1 MAALTEQGA
10 LVDVQLHNHAPED
23 AALRGTPGTYIN
35 VRGTAEAKRRFGRL
49 KRANNTQKNSRRATY
64 ASRPGEKFFELDFKL
79 ILCETTY
86 TDFADVFA
94 SGLGEELAASTLVMT
109 AASGTIN
116 GCTIQSGNP
125 DPVVRVGL
133 SNGLFYI
140 VPVKSFDDGTGAL
153 VFGYTLPALGGAS
166 ITSVQNA
173 NQRAGGC
180 FVESFAPP
188 TSFAVESSQGDNEPS
203 GNQVAVTGQG
213 CIPDISLEFSEM
225 NEHLEFSVRF
235 MGVDWFTS
243 PAPGDL
249 ADPANAYSQDFTVQ
263 QCDVLFQS
271 ITTPAVQDFQILS
284 TVSGIKLSPIWNVLK
299 GTRSRLSS
307 GANPGSS
314 AFNVKR
320 TAFMTQE
327 ELITIGMR
335 LADPDWIAARTAKTH
350 GMLFFVWYDGD
361 PGQTGTRAISLLY
374 RDVTLDDD
382 PVEDDN
388 GGISAHTLAFKV
400 EDPTDAF
407 ALDYETLRTR
417 CVLSFWNN

>member
-1 MAALTEQGA
+1 MALTEQGA

-64 ASRPGEKFFELDFKL
+64 ASRPGEKFFELRFKL

-86 TDFADVFA
+86 TDFKDVFA
-94 SGLGEELAASTLVMT
+94 SGLGKELAASPLVMT
-109 AASGTIN
+109 GGTGTVNGVTITSGV
-116 GCTIQSGNP
+116 P

-140 VPVKSFDDGTGAL
+140 VPVKSFVAPDL
-153 VFGYTLPALGGAS
+153 VFGYTLPALGGAT

-173 NQRAGGC
+173 NQRSGGC
-180 FVESFAPP
+180 FCESLDPP

-213 CIPDISLEFSEM
+213 CLPDISLEFSEM
-225 NEHLEFSVRF
+225 NEHLEFDVRLA
-235 MGVDWFTS
+235 GVDWFTD

-271 ITTPAVQDFQILS
+271 ITTPALQDFQIVS
-284 TVSGIKLSPIWNVLK
+284 SVSGIKLSPIWNVLK

-327 ELITIGMR
+327 ELISIGFR
-335 LADPDWIAARTAKTH
+335 LADPEWIDKRTDKEH
-350 GMLFFVWYDGD
+350 GMLLFVWYDGD

-374 RDVTLDDD
+374 RDATLDDD
-382 PVEDDN
+382 PAEDDN
-388 GGISAHTLAFKV
+388 GGISAHTLPFKI
-400 EDPTDAF
+400 EDPVDSDA
-407 ALDYETLRTR
+407 LTYTTLRSR
-417 CVLSFWNN
+417 CVLSLWNT